1 MHILIVAWHFISVI
15 LFKIIK
21 NFLRTPS
28 QFGNLASTCY
38 QLLERSFFMHKTNLN
53 QAAIK
58 KIDGIDC
65 IDIDHLPMKYVNHK
79 FKSRN
84 VNWSNLLMLVDI
96 SRQSKKYATL
106 VIEKNMNCYQLYD
119 STTTIIN
126 HQLEK
131 ECFLNDKLC
140 NSICNELSISNK
152 RPIIHSQASL
162 LPLQSRNNSRYHS
175 WINTNLVDYTVSGRQ
190 SNSVFLYTPDEN
202 IHIKINERPSYLKK
216 KFNDIQKI
224 QLFIIDIRNH
234 FDLISAEI
242 GKSISNNPNT
252 TPACRYGFTE
262 QHYRRFI
269 YSFAEE
275 IYLSSSQ
282 NKKD

>member
-1 MHILIVAWHFISVI
+1 MHTLIVVLPFTSVI

-28 QFGNLASTCY
+28 QFGNLAFTCY
-38 QLLERSFFMHKTNLN
+38 QLLERSFFMYKTNLN
-53 QAAIK
+53 PAAIK
-58 KIDGIDC
+58 TIDGIDC
-65 IDIDHLPMKYVNHK
+65 IDIEHLPMKYVNHK

-84 VNWSNLLMLVDI
+84 VNWSNLLMLVDT
-96 SRQSKKYATL
+96 SRQSKRYATL

-140 NSICNELSISNK
+140 NSICNELLISNK
-152 RPIIHSQASL
+152 RPIIHSKASL

-202 IHIKINERPSYLKK
+202 IYIKVNERPSYLKK
-216 KFNDIQKI
+216 KFSDIQKI
-224 QLFIIDIRNH
+224 QLFILDIRNH
-234 FDLISAEI
+234 FNLISAEV
-242 GKSISNNPNT
+242 GKSISNNPSND
-252 TPACRYGFTE
+252 PACRYGFTE
-262 QHYRRFI
+262 DNYKNVI
-269 YSFAEE
+269 YYLSQE
-275 IYLSSSQ
+275 IYLSTQ
-282 NKKD
+282 PNKKD